1 MSQDNYN
8 QLIKNYIQISS
19 NNSNNND
26 ILNNFDLNLNEIKTN
41 EDNLLNNNISKIS
54 YTNNLSNN
62 NFFVNNE
69 INNLLFQDNLK
80 DFKSS
85 ENNINSL
92 ILLLYKELILNI
104 KEENIYLNDFK
115 NEYNKIKN
123 ILNNINKDYDNNKL
137 YESIID
143 IFKESLIKI
152 IDIKTKNIIE
162 KINQFKSTILLLE
175 KNNRYYI
182 QQNFLKQTKIDILEN
197 EIDSYM
203 EMEEEFDEM
212 KEKLKYENGKFL
224 HNEKKENEILI
235 LRAENT
241 NLKKVIDKNEKTIEE
256 KDHLIEVIKNKS
268 TSMFNTNINT
278 IKNSFELNDN
288 EHNQGSSLIFIQNN
302 QKSKINH
309 NNSNITNFKSYNII
323 KKLKSPNNNNF
334 KTNNNS
340 QNSKKKL
347 FCENMNNMNNYAKNK
362 KKNSTSRTSTKELIN
377 KKLKNKILNM
387 KKIRR
392 INDNCLDNYNKSSAY
407 ITNSLMNISSNN
419 TKNKRMKKNS
429 NFFYKNNIFNRVN
442 KIHKKLSS
450 GVTSSNLNDLIK
462 NNSNK
467 IIVNSILDN
476 NNSNNNN
483 NNNSFFYKTST
494 KKFAIPKQNSKT
506 NIKKQNDNYL
516 LIRNNNSLIKSPT
529 TFNHHNPLD
538 NNIGMKNNIIINN
551 IIQNTSSIPI
561 SSGTNKSKEKKN
573 VYDNELNKY
582 FKNDSNDNKYSSIF
596 SKKDKDKKYKK

>member
-340 QNSKKKL
+340 QSSKKKL
-347 FCENMNNMNNYAKNK
+347 FGENMNNYAKNK

-596 SKKDKDKKYKK
+596 TKKDKDKKYKK

>member
-1 MSQDNYN
+1 
-8 QLIKNYIQISS
+8 
-19 NNSNNND
+19 
-26 ILNNFDLNLNEIKTN
+26 
-41 EDNLLNNNISKIS
+41 
-54 YTNNLSNN
+54 
-62 NFFVNNE
+62 
-69 INNLLFQDNLK
+69 
-80 DFKSS
+80 
-85 ENNINSL
+85 
-92 ILLLYKELILNI
+92 
-104 KEENIYLNDFK
+104 
-115 NEYNKIKN
+115 
-123 ILNNINKDYDNNKL
+123 
-137 YESIID
+137 
-143 IFKESLIKI
+143 
-152 IDIKTKNIIE
+152 
-162 KINQFKSTILLLE
+162 
-175 KNNRYYI
+175 
-182 QQNFLKQTKIDILEN
+182 
-197 EIDSYM
+197 M

-340 QNSKKKL
+340 QSSKKKL
-347 FCENMNNMNNYAKNK
+347 FGENMNNMNNYAKNK

-377 KKLKNKILNM
+377 KKLKNKILNL

-529 TFNHHNPLD
+529 TFNHHNPMD
-538 NNIGMKNNIIINN
+538 INIGMKNNIIINN

>member
-340 QNSKKKL
+340 QSSKKKL
-347 FCENMNNMNNYAKNK
+347 FGENMNNMNNYAKNK

-429 NFFYKNNIFNRVN
+429 ISFYKNNIFNRVN

-450 GVTSSNLNDLIK
+450 GVTSSNLNNLIK

-476 NNSNNNN
+476 NNSNNN

-596 SKKDKDKKYKK
+596 TKKDKDKKYKK

>member
-1 MSQDNYN
+1 MFQDNYN

-278 IKNSFELNDN
+278 IKTSFDLNDN
-288 EHNQGSSLIFIQNN
+288 EPNPGSSLIFIQNN

-340 QNSKKKL
+340 QSSKKKL
-347 FCENMNNMNNYAKNK
+347 FGENMNNMNNYAKNK

-429 NFFYKNNIFNRVN
+429 ISFYKNNIFNRVN

-476 NNSNNNN
+476 NNSNNN

-596 SKKDKDKKYKK
+596 TKKDKDKKYKK

>member
-104 KEENIYLNDFK
+104 KEENMYLNDFK

-123 ILNNINKDYDNNKL
+123 ILNNINKDYDKNKL
-137 YESIID
+137 YKSIID
-143 IFKESLIKI
+143 IFKEKKKKI

-340 QNSKKKL
+340 QSSKKKL
-347 FCENMNNMNNYAKNK
+347 FGENMNNMNNYAKNK

-450 GVTSSNLNDLIK
+450 GVTSSNLNNLIK

-476 NNSNNNN
+476 NNSNN

-596 SKKDKDKKYKK
+596 TKKDKDKKYKK

>member
-268 TSMFNTNINT
+268 TSMFNTNIYT

-340 QNSKKKL
+340 QSSKKKL
-347 FCENMNNMNNYAKNK
+347 FGENMNNMNNYAKNK